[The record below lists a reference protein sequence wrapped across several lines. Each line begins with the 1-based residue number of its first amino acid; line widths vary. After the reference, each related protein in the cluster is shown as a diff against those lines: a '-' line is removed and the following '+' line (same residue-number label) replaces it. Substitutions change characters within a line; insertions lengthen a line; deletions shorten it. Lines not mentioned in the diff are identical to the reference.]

1 MTSAPKDI
9 REEDLVAYVDDAL
22 PPDRRKQVEAYLND
36 TPEAARRVE
45 ADMAIARDLR
55 HAFAG
60 LVADHPMATL
70 PVAER
75 RRPMPLAWVASV
87 TMALMIGGTAGWVLR
102 PDTAPQP
109 MSGLVA
115 EAFAAHRTFVVEVG
129 AENKGHL
136 ATWLTN
142 RLGRPFAI
150 PDLRVVSLSLVGGRL
165 LPSPTEPAAQLM

>member
-75 RRPMPLAWVASV
+75 RRHMPLARSRCR
-87 TMALMIGGTAGWVLR
+87 ALWPKPSPHIAL
-102 PDTAPQP
+102 
-109 MSGLVA
+109 
-115 EAFAAHRTFVVEVG
+115 
-129 AENKGHL
+129 
-136 ATWLTN
+136 
-142 RLGRPFAI
+142 
-150 PDLRVVSLSLVGGRL
+150 SLSRSRTRSRSGRRTRAIWPL
-165 LPSPTEPAAQLM
+165 G

>member
-22 PPDRRKQVEAYLND
+22 QPDRRKQVEAYLND
-36 TPEAARRVE
+36 TPEAALRVE

-55 HAFAG
+55 RAFAG

-87 TMALMIGGTAGWVLR
+87 AMALMIGGMAGWVLR
-102 PDTAPQP
+102 PDTC
-109 MSGLVA
+109 
-115 EAFAAHRTFVVEVG
+115 
-129 AENKGHL
+129 
-136 ATWLTN
+136 
-142 RLGRPFAI
+142 
-150 PDLRVVSLSLVGGRL
+150 L
-165 LPSPTEPAAQLM
+165 LYTSPSPRDRG